1 MRQIIFTLL
10 LSTVFQI
17 SAAEEKPAFDKWTD
31 PKVFPGE
38 LTMTDK
44 GLDDGKSVIPLG
56 IKLDLVKAAAL
67 YEDAGL
73 LVVVTQ
79 AAEVRYYDKR
89 KEGWGYA
96 SSANQA
102 NAILGKAQ
110 FTRAPG
116 LLYLTTA
123 DRTKM
128 SKFERG
134 KGLLPDFTPQR
145 IIRSSHQKSI
155 HLLGFED
162 DAKNPTFSNVFWIDP
177 SRMKVFVSTAPRKS
191 MELAL
196 PERIGEGIPCN
207 GYPTAVFLI
216 EGKGYLAQTQS
227 GWAQFDVAGKIVKW
241 FKDTRREKWD
251 GVSFSDGVFK
261 LHFYLNP
268 LGRQTYSLKV
278 KSGALEA
285 DVNPF

>member
-1 MRQIIFTLL
+1 MRHFVFTIL

-17 SAAEEKPAFDKWTD
+17 VAAEERPAFDKWTE
-31 PKVFPGE
+31 PKIFPGE
-38 LTMTDK
+38 LALTDK
-44 GLDDGKSVIPLG
+44 GLDDGKVVIPLG

-89 KEGWGYA
+89 KEGWSYA

-123 DRTKM
+123 DRTKAQE
-128 SKFERG
+128 FERR
-134 KGLLPDFTPQR
+134 KGPPADYMPQR
-145 IIRSSHQKSI
+145 IIRSSQQKSI

-177 SRMKVFVSTAPRKS
+177 SRMKVVVSTAPKSS

-207 GYPTAVFLI
+207 GYPTSVFFI
-216 EGKGYLAQTQS
+216 DGKGYLAQTQS
-227 GWAQFDVAGKIVKW
+227 GWAQFDIAGKLVKW
-241 FKDTRREKWD
+241 FKDARREKWD
-251 GVSFSDGVFK
+251 GVSFRDGVFK

-268 LGRQTYSLKV
+268 MGRQTYSLKV
-278 KSGALEA
+278 GSGSLEA